1 MIFENSSKLS
11 NFFPFECLLGLE
23 KNTVVHFLKRY
34 DEISIKIQNPPPL
47 PPFQILYRIV
57 NIFYNAQQSDYFL
70 TYNTLKIKAFSS
82 QKSLVTSYIAATMI
96 FSKIDIVIINIF
108 ASTMRYITLIVF
120 QLFVIERTSLFAL
133 SPFLLRRVL
142 EMQTNLFLRLSN
154 TVVYFLKTS
163 DLILKETVLYTLN
176 GDIH

>member
-1 MIFENSSKLS
+1 MIFENCSKLS

-23 KNTVVHFLKRY
+23 KITVVHFLKRY
-34 DEISIKIQNPPPL
+34 NEISTKIQNTPPP
-47 PPFQILYRIV
+47 PFYVLYRIA
-57 NIFYNAQQSDYFL
+57 NIFYNAQQSVYFL
-70 TYNTLKIKAFSS
+70 TYDTLKIKAFSS
-82 QKSLVTSYIAATMI
+82 QKSIVTSYIAATMI

-120 QLFVIERTSLFAL
+120 QLFVIELTSLFAL

-142 EMQTNLFLRLSN
+142 KMQTTLFLRLSN

>member
-1 MIFENSSKLS
+1 MSIGIGKKYCRPLLETIRWNINKNS
-11 NFFPFECLLGLE
+11 
-23 KNTVVHFLKRY
+23 
-34 DEISIKIQNPPPL
+34 DPPPL
-47 PPFQILYRIV
+47 PFRFCKELPISFTMRNKV
-57 NIFYNAQQSDYFL
+57 FYFL
-70 TYNTLKIKAFSS
+70 TYDTLKIKAFSS

-120 QLFVIERTSLFAL
+120 QLFVIECTSLFAL

>member
-1 MIFENSSKLS
+1 
-11 NFFPFECLLGLE
+11 
-23 KNTVVHFLKRY
+23 
-34 DEISIKIQNPPPL
+34 
-47 PPFQILYRIV
+47 
-57 NIFYNAQQSDYFL
+57 
-70 TYNTLKIKAFSS
+70 
-82 QKSLVTSYIAATMI
+82 MI

-120 QLFVIERTSLFAL
+120 QLFVIELTSFFAL
-133 SPFLLRRVL
+133 SSFLIRRVL
-142 EMQTNLFLRLSN
+142 KMQTNLFLRLSN